1 MAINFIRTLI
11 IVFYISLCSIMCA
24 AQEEVEPMLDAGQ
37 PMWVACVKEGAELKD
52 APGRQSAVITH
63 ISWMT
68 PYVVIEKSDD
78 QKWIKVG
85 EYIRTDAAKSVGW
98 MNKSDLL
105 MRQESRKKNGI
116 YEKSIV
122 VVHYDKERKVIGGA
136 VAYDAPQENANKIG
150 QELTLFQ
157 ILHVYDERT
166 DVKADRTFLLLGDEP
181 NILDPQK
188 PQQTIQGWIDKTNL
202 FKWDTRQAAEYD
214 KSTVGERDKIRI
226 YAFEDELRD
235 LLLGKSNPA
244 DIEPLA
250 EETDKAA
257 MRHTDP
263 RFPIITKER
272 QVGEDVLWHIGFVSD
287 EIGGAGSS
295 RVALRKVTRLPN
307 QVDIFF
313 VFDGTGSMENFKEAI
328 IAAVREVQSAATEYW
343 QENYPGERK
352 ASIRYSIAMYKDYTE
367 TEYYKRIPLED
378 GNIDKINLLLETHN
392 YAGGLDEPA
401 VFNGIISAI
410 KDGSIEMRDASF
422 RAVVLIGD
430 MGNLGT
436 SNEPDPNGHTIEDIM
451 GMLKTNNCDF
461 YAIHTASDSELESHA
476 RFEREAKTIM
486 DALPQGYADY
496 IPLTSPGRVKVEI
509 YDKIIGLLD
518 ERYRVVQELEE
529 IAEGR
534 KFIGGDQIS
543 GTKLTSRAVD
553 IMKRHK
559 INPDDFARKGATPF
573 AEGWVTP
580 FEQATGTR
588 MMKLAILMNKHE
600 VEMLISLLGRLT
612 IAKPDTIR
620 TAWIQALEDFTGD
633 TVDSKDK
640 ESVYDNMVPAEV
652 INSHLGLSVRSG
664 ILNMTM
670 KEIAKLPQ
678 ARITEET
685 RILRSKLY
693 LLRAVINEKKMKE
706 GTDEDGEI
714 IYNIIGDKQYWFGT
728 RGNELVWLDAE
739 TDLP

>member
-1 MAINFIRTLI
+1 
-11 IVFYISLCSIMCA
+11 MCT
-24 AQEEVEPMLDAGQ
+24 AQEKVEPMLDAGQ

-226 YAFEDELRD
+226 YAFEDELRE
-235 LLLGKSNPA
+235 LLLGKKNPD
-244 DIEPLA
+244 DIEWIA

-272 QVGEDVLWHIGFVSD
+272 KVGNDVMWKIGFVAD

-295 RVALRKVTRLPN
+295 RDELRKVTRVPSA
-307 QVDIFF
+307 VDIFF
-313 VFDGTGSMENFKEAI
+313 VFDGTGSMNVYKDAVT
-328 IAAVREVQSAATEYW
+328 AAVEEVQSAATYYW
-343 QENYPGERK
+343 QENFPGEKK
-352 ASIRYSIAMYKDYTE
+352 ASIRYSIAMYKDYME
-367 TEYYKRIPLED
+367 AEYYKRIPLED
-378 GNIDKINLLLETHN
+378 NNVNKINEFLQTHD
-392 YAGGLDEPA
+392 YSGGVDEPA

-410 KDGSIEMRDASF
+410 KDGTVEMRKGSF
-422 RAVVLIGD
+422 RAVILIGD
-430 MGNLGT
+430 MGNLGA

-451 GMLKTNNCDF
+451 GMLETNDCDF
-461 YAIHTASDSELESHA
+461 YAIHTASAYTEEEYA
-476 RFEREAKTIM
+476 KFEREAKTIVE
-486 DALPQGYADY
+486 ALKEGYAAY
-496 IPLTSPGRVKVEI
+496 IPLTSLGKVKEEI
-509 YDKIIGLLD
+509 YDKVITLLD
-518 ERYRVVQELEE
+518 QRYELVQELED

-534 KFIGGDQIS
+534 KFIGGNQIS
-543 GTKLTSRAVD
+543 GTIMMSRAID
-553 IMKRHK
+553 IMKRYN
-559 INPDDFARKGATPF
+559 IDPGDFTRKGVTPF
-573 AEGWVTP
+573 AQGWVTP
-580 FEQATGTR
+580 FEQETGTR
-588 MMKLAILMNKHE
+588 MMKLAILMNKIE
-600 VEMLISLLGRLT
+600 VESLISLLGRLST
-612 IAKPDTIR
+612 AQPDNIR
-620 TAWIQALEDFTGD
+620 KAWIQALEDFTGD
-633 TVDSKDK
+633 TIESKDR

-652 INSHLGLSVRSG
+652 IKKYLGLNVRSG
-664 ILNMTM
+664 ILNKPL
-670 KEIAKLPQ
+670 KEIALLPQ
-678 ARITEET
+678 HIITEET
-685 RILRSKLY
+685 KKLRKKLF
-693 LLRAVINEKKMKE
+693 LLRAVINEKKLKE
-706 GTDEDGEI
+706 GKDDDGEI
-714 IYNIIGDKQYWFGT
+714 IYNIVGDKQYWFGT
-728 RGNELVWLDAE
+728 RANERVWLDAE